1 MGMSIVE
8 GKLFYKIKEFNKILS
23 INKQINLKIHV
34 KSMQN
39 LKNLKKI
46 VDLMNILNELF
57 YYYQFCWIFKKISH
71 RHWLN
76 YLYIK

>member
-1 MGMSIVE
+1 MGISIVE

-39 LKNLKKI
+39 LKNLKKF

-57 YYYQFCWIFKKISH
+57 YYYQFCWIFKKDITQALIKLS
-71 RHWLN
+71 
-76 YLYIK
+76 LY